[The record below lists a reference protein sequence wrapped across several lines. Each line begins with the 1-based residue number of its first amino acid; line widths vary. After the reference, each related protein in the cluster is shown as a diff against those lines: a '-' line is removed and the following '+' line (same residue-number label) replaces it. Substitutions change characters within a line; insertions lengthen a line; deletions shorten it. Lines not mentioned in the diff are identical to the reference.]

1 MMPLSLSIHLMP
13 IFTIIST
20 YLSLSLND
28 VMTLSIFCDAVLVV
42 VRIETQN
49 SCYILAN
56 FSKMPTLFSQEVY
69 LNKARQMMIPLI
81 YTPLSD
87 D

>member
-28 VMTLSIFCDAVLVV
+28 VMTLSISFDAMLVV
-42 VRIETQN
+42 VRIETQ
-49 SCYILAN
+49 IAVT
-56 FSKMPTLFSQEVY
+56 F
-69 LNKARQMMIPLI
+69 
-81 YTPLSD
+81 
-87 D
+87 